1 LATGVI
7 PEKHRRRWLTSCF
20 AINLLANDSEERA
33 ESRQGIVSGATI
45 CRIDLGP
52 LLDNIKLID
61 QIRIAN
67 KNKVQGEAMKK
78 ILLLPA
84 IVLFFCIVGVV
95 VAMDLDD
102 IVQYGSC
109 KYCGMDRQKFA
120 QSRMLI
126 GYDDG
131 STSGLCSL
139 HCAALELANEIDKM
153 PETLKVGDFNTKEL
167 VNAEEAIWVIGG
179 DLQGAMSGRAKWAF
193 ASKESA
199 GQFTAEHGG
208 EIASFEDAVK
218 AAYED
223 MYQDTRMIRQ
233 KRKEMKHMKME
244 GSGSTVH

>member
-1 LATGVI
+1 MDA
-7 PEKHRRRWLTSCF
+7 
-20 AINLLANDSEERA
+20 
-33 ESRQGIVSGATI
+33 GATI

-52 LLDNIKLID
+52 LLSNIKFID

-67 KNKVQGEAMKK
+67 KIKEQGEAMKK
-78 ILLLPA
+78 LPLLPA
-84 IVLFFCIVGVV
+84 IILFICTAGVV
-95 VAMDLDD
+95 VAMDQDD

-139 HCAALELANEIDKM
+139 HCAALALANEIDKM
-153 PETLKVGDFNTKEL
+153 PEALKVGDFNTKEL

-179 DLQGAMSGRAKWAF
+179 DLKGVMSGRAKWAF
-193 ASKESA
+193 ASNESA

-208 EIASFEDAVK
+208 EIASFDDAIK

-233 KRKEMKHMKME
+233 KRKEMKRMQMQD
-244 GSGSTVH
+244 SGSAGH